1 MDYMHISGEMTI
13 PSEHDLE
20 HSKVFKTRGI
30 KAMVSDYAK
39 ATGVSTYEYE
49 KEEYASYFLSD
60 IRTSRQSQ
68 CLVVRN
74 RTVVSDLHGARY
86 IGVRPKISF
95 SNIQNLCTD
104 IKVANDGVIEANLGL
119 FPDDIVDR
127 NMSHILNSSF
137 NSKTLKESPIEYTV
151 DQFNRFNMVSP
162 FRDTKNQVYEYE
174 GNLYVRVRVNCSSD
188 ALISFSNGE
197 KHRGG
202 EYIWCNLKPIK
213 ILIDDDENV
222 AYFEK
227 IIIGGIPFNVSIND
241 IKNSFKNTILYYY
254 LNNYLIMEI
263 MQTYRPKKKKT
274 LAPIGK
280 EKTLA
285 TTKNSK
291 LRKFNFLAAFLERI
305 YNIFP
310 FLKKRT
316 AIPES
321 VVTEIAN
328 SNIIDAEGVIVPEV
342 EEKALEVKKEE
353 VEVIDVEKI
362 NELCDYIRE
371 KAPLL
376 IPIKRKEVLDKL
388 KQLLYSHKKEVDD
401 LDDDMYIKY
410 NLTVCDYDSSQK
422 ILWQELNSLKLEVD
436 TSLKD
441 VSNLVNYGTD
451 YIIYLKNLIEKYR
464 KIDKQ
469 EWYDERRDY
478 LVDLF
483 GIIEKID
490 ADFNKLAPYL
500 RNEILEL
507 IFLTIN
513 AIINIPYEQKPEFDS
528 HKYHSDSF
536 KDKDIAN
543 KLINW
548 FELYY
553 LENEDKLSEEL
564 RKRYYNLKF
573 DDKKVNKLY
582 YIVELAHIIDPTLL
596 LEKETKAK

>member
-1 MDYMHISGEMTI
+1 MDYRKLNCKIRILDRREAN
-13 PSEHDLE
+13 DLLI
-20 HSKVFKTRGI
+20 FKFFGRE
-30 KAMVSDYAK
+30 AELSDFAR
-39 ATGVSTYEYE
+39 ATGATSHRARSDKVGKYLFLYGYDYFSDVFDRMTKKEYLE
-49 KEEYASYFLSD
+49 NA
-60 IRTSRQSQ
+60 TSR
-68 CLVVRN
+68 
-74 RTVVSDLHGARY
+74 RY
-86 IGVRPKISF
+86 GVRPCLPFSSIKSLC
-95 SNIQNLCTD
+95 SNIKRV
-104 IKVANDGVIEANLGL
+104 IDGILEADLGL
-119 FPDDIVDR
+119 FPDDIVDE
-127 NMSHILNSSF
+127 NLELELNNLFEHS
-137 NSKTLKESPIEYTV
+137 NLKESSSKFTT
-151 DQFNRFNMVSP
+151 DSVSVN
-162 FRDTKNQVYEYE
+162 DTRSKFIPKENETYEYD
-174 GNLYVRVRVNCSSD
+174 GNLYARVQINISD
-188 ALISFSNGE
+188 ETIVFNG
-197 KHRGG
+197 KSYKNGD
-202 EYIWCNLKPIK
+202 YAWFKLNPIRLWIDEEADIAVFKK
-213 ILIDDDENV
+213 IP
-222 AYFEK
+222 
-227 IIIGGIPFNVSIND
+227 IGGIQYDNIKKLKNDYGMMKGFNSVN
-241 IKNSFKNTILYYY
+241 LYRY
-254 LNNYLIMEI
+254 LNKYLKREI
-263 MQTYRPKKKKT
+263 MQIHEPV
-274 LAPIGK
+274 K
-280 EKTLA
+280 EQGLA

-291 LRKFNFLAAFLERI
+291 LRKFNFLAAFLERA

-310 FLKKRT
+310 FLRKRT

-328 SNIIDAEGVIVPEV
+328 SNIIDAEGFVVPEE
-342 EEKALEVKKEE
+342 EEKALEVKKED
-353 VEVIDVEKI
+353 EVIDIEKI

-376 IPIKRKEVLDKL
+376 IPTKRKEVLDKL

-451 YIIYLKNLIEKYR
+451 YIIYLKNLIEEYR

-469 EWYDERRDY
+469 EWCDNRREY
-478 LVDLF
+478 LVQFLK
-483 GIIEKID
+483 IIDKID
-490 ADFNKLAPYL
+490 ADFNKIAPYL

-513 AIINIPYEQKPEFDS
+513 AIINIPWEQNQEFS
-528 HKYHSDSF
+528 AHKYLSDSF
-536 KDKDIAN
+536 KDKDIAD

-573 DDKKVNKLY
+573 DDEKVNKLY
-582 YIVELAHIIDPTLL
+582 YIVELARIIDPTLF

>member
-1 MDYMHISGEMTI
+1 MDYIHISGEMTI

-39 ATGVSTYEYE
+39 ATGVSAYEYE
-49 KEEYASYFLSD
+49 KEEYASYFISN
-60 IRTSRQSQ
+60 IRTSRQGQ

-74 RTVVSDLHGARY
+74 RTVASDLHGARY
-86 IGVRPKISF
+86 IGVRPKISL
-95 SNIQNLCTD
+95 SNIQSFCTD
-104 IKVANDGVIEANLGL
+104 IEVANDGVLEANLGL

-137 NSKTLKESPIEYTV
+137 NSKALKESPIEYTV
-151 DQFNRFNMVSP
+151 DQNNKFNMVSP
-162 FRDTKNQVYEYE
+162 FREAKNQVYEYE

-188 ALISFSNGE
+188 ELISFSNGE

-202 EYIWCNLKPIK
+202 DYIWCNLKPIK

-227 IIIGGIPFNVSIND
+227 IIIGGIPFNVSINN

-254 LNNYLIMEI
+254 LNNYLKKEI
-263 MQTYRPKKKKT
+263 MQTYRPKEKKT

-285 TTKNSK
+285 TIENDK

-310 FLKKRT
+310 FLRKRT

-321 VVTEIAN
+321 VVTEIED
-328 SNIIDAEGVIVPEV
+328 SNIIDAEGTVVLE
-342 EEKALEVKKEE
+342 EEKGLEVKEE
-353 VEVIDVEKI
+353 VEVIDVERI

-376 IPIKRKEVLDKL
+376 IPTKRKEVLEKL
-388 KQLLYSHKKEVDD
+388 RTLLSNNQKEMDD
-401 LDDDMYIKY
+401 LDSDMYIKY
-410 NLTVCDYDSSQK
+410 NLTVCDYDTSKK
-422 ILWQELNSLKLEVD
+422 ILWQELNGLKLEVD
-436 TSLKD
+436 TALND
-441 VSNLVNYGTD
+441 VNNLVNYGLD
-451 YIIYLKNLIEKYR
+451 YVTYLKNLIEEYR

-469 EWYDERRDY
+469 EWRDNRKEY
-478 LVDLF
+478 LVQLLK
-483 GIIEKID
+483 IIDKID
-490 ADFNKLAPYL
+490 ADFNKIAPYL
-500 RNEILEL
+500 RDGILEL

-513 AIINIPYEQKPEFDS
+513 TIINIPWKQSPDFEWHRWME
-528 HKYHSDSF
+528 DSF
-536 KDKDIAN
+536 KGKDIGD

-548 FELYY
+548 FLLYY
-553 LENEDKLSEEL
+553 LENEDKLDENL

-573 DDKKVNKLY
+573 DDRKENKLY
-582 YIVELAHIIDPTLL
+582 YIVELAHIIDPTLFL
-596 LEKETKAK
+596 DKEPKVK